1 MARRDSSTDES
12 HRARTDDADDPLDL
26 TDTDDRA
33 DQMRT
38 VDDWVDDLTAAIG
51 DARASE
57 HFQRWLD
64 AQTAFHDYSYRNVLL
79 IKRQCPEATR
89 VAGYRT
95 WQAEF
100 DRHVEEG
107 ESAIWIWAPITAP
120 ACPDCGNSPAYTD
133 HGDCTYETPQDEW
146 TTDVVGFKPVP
157 VFDVS
162 QTAGEPLPDL
172 DTAARDGSEAMLNR
186 VLTAGRA
193 GLGLD
198 VAVVAPDTWPH
209 GDAAGV
215 CEHDGESPTVRV
227 KDRPPGATAGTLL
240 HEYAHAVC
248 HDGALS
254 DEERAAREVEAET
267 VAYLTGRRLG
277 LDTERSARYL
287 AAWDGDAAETVRER
301 LGRIQRTTERV
312 LTAVDAVPAESPQ
325 S

>member
-1 MARRDSSTDES
+1 MARRDSSADES
-12 HRARTDDADDPLDL
+12 HRARTDHADDPLDL

-33 DQMRT
+33 DRMRAA
-38 VDDWVDDLTAAIG
+38 VDDWVEDLTAAIG

-57 HFQRWLD
+57 QFQRWLD
-64 AQTAFHDYSYRNVLL
+64 AQTAFHDYSYRNALL

-146 TTDVVGFKPVP
+146 STDVVGFKPVP

-162 QTAGEPLPDL
+162 QTAGEPLPEL
-172 DTAARDGSEAMLNR
+172 DTTARGGDDDLLER
-186 VLTAGRA
+186 VVDAGRDE
-193 GLGLD
+193 LD
-198 VAVVAPDTWPH
+198 LTVDLVPPEAWGH
-209 GDAAGV
+209 GDAAGI

-240 HEYAHAVC
+240 HEYAHAVL
-248 HDGALS
+248 HDGVLS
-254 DEERAAREVEAET
+254 DEEEAAREVEAET
-267 VAYLTGRRLG
+267 VAYLAGRRLG
-277 LDTERSARYL
+277 LDTGRSARYL
-287 AAWDGDAAETVRER
+287 AAWDDDAEVTVRER
-301 LGRIQRTTERV
+301 LGRIQRTTREV
-312 LTAVDAVPAESPQ
+312 VSAVPADRDTSP
-325 S
+325 